1 MTLFYEFGGDEYH
14 VGDDFEYEIDSDEVV
29 EAISY
34 YMADSY
40 IHHIVHKHKNLPPD
54 KVKDLIKG
62 KKVLA
67 KALAYVF
74 KNFDLVTDEVEDDM
88 EDIIKEYYEDEAY
101 EAYKN

>member
-1 MTLFYEFGGDEYH
+1 MILNYEFGGNDYEP
-14 VGDDFEYEIDSDEVV
+14 GDDFEYEVDYDEVV

-40 IHHIVHKHKNLPPD
+40 IHHIVHTNKNLPPD

-88 EDIIKEYYEDEAY
+88 MDIIKEYYQEEAY